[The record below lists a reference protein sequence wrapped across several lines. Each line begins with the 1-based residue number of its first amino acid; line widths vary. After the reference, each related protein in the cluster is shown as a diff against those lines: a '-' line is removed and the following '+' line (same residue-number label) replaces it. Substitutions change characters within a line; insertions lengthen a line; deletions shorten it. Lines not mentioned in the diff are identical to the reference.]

1 MGYNND
7 DTDDSATTEIRTGSE
22 KSPKAHWQIERNND
36 DNTKKKTKIKNNNL
50 VLIKARMMTVTVRI
64 TTKPH

>member
-36 DNTKKKTKIKNNNL
+36 DNTKKKTKIKNN
-50 VLIKARMMTVTVRI
+50 K
-64 TTKPH
+64 